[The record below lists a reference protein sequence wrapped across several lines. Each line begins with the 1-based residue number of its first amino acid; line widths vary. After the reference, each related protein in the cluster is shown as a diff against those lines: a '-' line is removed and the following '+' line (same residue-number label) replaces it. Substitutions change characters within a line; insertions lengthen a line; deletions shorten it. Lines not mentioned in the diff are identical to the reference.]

1 MRNTFNFSRGQ
12 IVLGLVAALG
22 LAGCATAPTPVM
34 TPAAAKAHLSIVNLT
49 NYAWRLTLTAPRSD
63 EARDVRVE
71 PRSSV
76 ELELAGGDYQ
86 IEQAMLTSPDS
97 PESVRRFPARLD
109 AGQTYRWPLA
119 TLMAGAED
127 EGGGARGGG
136 AGR

>member
-1 MRNTFNFSRGQ
+1 MRNIFNFSRRR
-12 IVLGLVAALG
+12 IALGLVAVLG
-22 LAGCATAPTPVM
+22 LAGCAAAPTPVV

-49 NYAWRLTLTAPRSD
+49 NYAWRLALTVPRGGG
-63 EARDVRVE
+63 ARDVRVE
-71 PRSSV
+71 PHRSI

-86 IEQAMLTSPDS
+86 IEQTMLTSPDS

-119 TLMAGAED
+119 TLLAGAED
-127 EGGGARGGG
+127 EDGGARDGG

>member
-1 MRNTFNFSRGQ
+1 MRNTFNFSRRP
-12 IVLGLVAALG
+12 IALGLVAALG
-22 LAGCATAPTPVM
+22 LAGCAVAPTPVV
-34 TPAAAKAHLSIVNLT
+34 TPPAAKAHLSIVNLT
-49 NYAWRLTLTAPRSD
+49 NYAWRLALTAPQD
-63 EARDVRVE
+63 GKARDVRVE
-71 PRSSV
+71 PRRSV

-97 PESVRRFPARLD
+97 PESVRRFPVRLD

-119 TLMAGAED
+119 TLLAGAED